1 MPFSRE
7 QIETNPNI
15 KLVDTDADTGIDL
28 FCYTSCK
35 KDDDDLVKNARGIVY
50 HKNELILKGFPYT
63 EELTKKNYTQV
74 KELIEPIFE
83 QCLFFDALEG
93 SVIRMFHFS
102 GKWYI
107 STNRKLDAFKSKWSS
122 SESFGLS
129 FSKALENYSVKNP
142 EFLDIMS
149 EKDII
154 SQFQDTL
161 DTKKQYMFLLL
172 NNKDNRIVCDAS
184 PEATVYHVGTFIN
197 GELSMKENI
206 GLPYPNELKF
216 NNIDEVF
223 DYVEKIDYITKQ
235 GVIIFTPDNKQY
247 KIFNTE
253 YLNLYNVRGNEPSIK
268 FRYLQLRMNKT
279 SRELLKYLYPQFIPI
294 FDQYENIL
302 YNKAKEINNAYI
314 NRFIKKNYVSVPV
327 EDYIVISSI
336 HSWHVSDRTNN
347 KVSIEKVIEVLNEQ
361 TPSNLNRM
369 IKKIIYGNKEK

>member
-1 MPFSRE
+1 MPFTRE
-7 QIETNPNI
+7 QIESNSNI
-15 KLVDTDADTGIDL
+15 KLVDSDPDTGIDL
-28 FCYTSCK
+28 FCYMNCK
-35 KDDDDLVKNARGIVY
+35 KEDDEVIKNSRGIVFY
-50 HKNELILKGFPYT
+50 KDELILKGFPYT
-63 EELTKKNYTQV
+63 EEFTKNNYN
-74 KELIEPIFE
+74 ELKKLLEPIYDK
-83 QCLFFDALEG
+83 CLFFDALEG

-129 FSKALENYSVKNP
+129 FSKALENYSLKNQD
-142 EFLDIMS
+142 FLNVMS

-154 SQFQDTL
+154 TQFQETL
-161 DTKKQYMFLLL
+161 DTNKQYMFLLL

-184 PEATVYHVGTFIN
+184 PEPTVYHVGTFID
-197 GELSMKENI
+197 GQLSMKENI
-206 GLPYPNELKF
+206 GLPYPNQLEFKNLDELL
-216 NNIDEVF
+216 
-223 DYVEKIDYITKQ
+223 DYVDKIDYNALQ

-247 KIFNTE
+247 KIYNRE
-253 YLNLYNVRGNEPSIK
+253 YLDLYNIRGNEPSIK

-279 SRELLKYLYPQFIPI
+279 SRELLKHLYPQFIPI

-302 YNKAKEINNAYI
+302 YNKAKEINNAYV
-314 NRFIKKNYVSVPV
+314 NRFIKKNYVTVPV

-336 HSWHVSDRTNN
+336 HSWHTSDRTNN
-347 KVSIEKVIEVLNEQ
+347 KVNMDKVIEILNEQ